1 MTAMQRKTPAVF
13 FRGGTS
19 KAVFFRAEDVPADV
33 EERNRMLRA
42 VMGSPD
48 PYGRQLDGLG
58 GGISS
63 LSKAMWVERSTR
75 NDADVDYT
83 FAQIGIRDDVVD
95 MSSNCGNMTS
105 AVAPFA
111 VEEGIFPVPDGPAMV
126 RMFNTNTKK
135 VVHAHFTI
143 QDGRA
148 VSTGDMEIPGVSG
161 TGAPMR
167 LDWMDPAGT
176 AGRGVL
182 PTGKPQETFSAP
194 GFGEFPGSIVDAASV
209 CVYVPASAFGLTC
222 AESPMAIDDM
232 KEVMAGMEYVRRDAA
247 VRAGLAATP
256 DAAAQASPRVALI
269 APPVTYKTLA
279 GTEIAAEEYTIAVRV
294 ASMENIHR
302 AVQVTGAMS
311 ISAGLVVE
319 GTLLNEMAVN
329 LDTKGDLKIGNPS
342 GVLATRADAQKN
354 ADGSWNL
361 ISTSAYRT
369 FRRIMDGHV
378 YHP

>member
-1 MTAMQRKTPAVF
+1 MNVLQRKTPAVF

-19 KAVFFRAEDVPADV
+19 KAVFFRAEDVPEDAD
-33 EERNRMLRA
+33 ERNRMLRA

-63 LSKAMWVERSTR
+63 LSKAMWVTRSTR

-126 RMFNTNTKK
+126 RMFNTNTRKI
-135 VVHAHFTI
+135 VHAHFTV

-161 TGAPMR
+161 MGAPMR

-182 PTGKPQETFSAP
+182 PTGRLQETFSAP
-194 GFGEFPGSIVDAASV
+194 GFGEFPGSVVDAASV
-209 CVYVPASAFGLTC
+209 CVYVPAAAFGLTC
-222 AESPMAIDDM
+222 AETPMAIDAM
-232 KEVMAGMEYVRRDAA
+232 TEVMAALEHVRRDAA

-256 DAAAQASPRVALI
+256 DAAAQASPRVAVI
-269 APPVTYKTLA
+269 APPVAYKTLA
-279 GTEIAAEEYTIAVRV
+279 GTEIAPADYNIAVRV

-311 ISAGLVVE
+311 ISAALVIE
-319 GTLLNEMAVN
+319 GTLVNDMARG
-329 LDTKGDLKIGNPS
+329 LDLTADLRIGNPS
-342 GVLATRADAQKN
+342 GVLATRADARKN

-361 ISTSAYRT
+361 VSTSAYRT